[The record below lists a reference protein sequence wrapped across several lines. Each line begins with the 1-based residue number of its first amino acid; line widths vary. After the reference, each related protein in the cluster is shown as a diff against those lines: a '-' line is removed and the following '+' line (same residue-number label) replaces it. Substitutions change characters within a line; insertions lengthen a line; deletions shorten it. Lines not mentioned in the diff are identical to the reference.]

1 MKSTQASK
9 LEMFKAVQTYL
20 DNQTAVWSTIPILTG
35 LKNEFDNLLD
45 DIDSTASDQESAR
58 VYMGK
63 NKTTQKRVVAEKTD
77 ILNDALEA
85 YAAIEGNAEL
95 EQKAAKTFSDL
106 YKLRNLDFDTVVKET
121 IRLLE
126 QHLTDLAGYG
136 VTAEQITDLKN
147 SFDQFL
153 SLQGKPRQFR
163 IAEKQATTGLEDLFI
178 NTTELLNNKIDKLM
192 TRFKR
197 SNTNFYNGY
206 LAARVIVDK

>member
-1 MKSTQASK
+1 MDIRQTSK

-147 SFDQFL
+147 SFDQFRYCRW
-153 SLQGKPRQFR
+153 KCR
-163 IAEKQATTGLEDLFI
+163 
-178 NTTELLNNKIDKLM
+178 
-192 TRFKR
+192 
-197 SNTNFYNGY
+197 
-206 LAARVIVDK
+206 